1 MLGNGP
7 LMLGNGPHVLGNGAA
22 CVRPYDGI
30 MSFEIMPHLG
40 LCCLGLCCIPDCVIL
55 DYITFGIVS
64 HSGLCCL
71 GLCCI
76 LDCVI
81 RDYVVWYTVRVSVY
95 QVKIFSSTVQFNYR
109 HIQKTFKNFDL
120 YVCRHIQGT
129 VKIFLSLR

>member
-1 MLGNGP
+1 MGLHVLGNGP
-7 LMLGNGPHVLGNGAA
+7 LMLGNGPHVLGNGTHMLGKGLH
-22 CVRPYDGI
+22 VLGSRPYVGI
-30 MSFEIMPHLG
+30 MSFEIMP
-40 LCCLGLCCIPDCVIL
+40 
-55 DYITFGIVS
+55 

-95 QVKIFSSTVQFNYR
+95 QVKIFSSTVQFKYR
-109 HIQKTFKNFDL
+109 HIQKTIKNFDL